1 MRTTTIT
8 TKIITGLRD
17 CTAAKMT
24 IYAALKF
31 PNPHDISAWVL
42 KLFPP
47 VPQWGDPKRQTVV
60 FPPDLSNGSCCSIF
74 QVLPCYRSCYFQV
87 GLPNSP
93 TKCYR
98 SNTSKRLH
106 TLQTFS
112 KSKIHFEHK
121 VLKHLKV

>member
-24 IYAALKF
+24 TYAALKF

-87 GLPNSP
+87 GLIVLQNA
-93 TKCYR
+93 TD
-98 SNTSKRLH
+98 L
-106 TLQTFS
+106 TLPKDYTHCKPFQSQKYILTMKF
-112 KSKIHFEHK
+112 
-121 VLKHLKV
+121 